1 MGFSLESILES
12 KFLSGK
18 TRIIIFDIL
27 AVVAVYLIPS
37 FSHLLHFPLYYAD
50 PMRLMLILSL
60 VYTNRKNT
68 FLIAATLP
76 IFSLLISAH
85 PSLIKSLIIC
95 AELTLN
101 VWLYYRLSRNFKN
114 HFIPIFFS
122 ILIAKVFYY
131 SVKYISLNTSLI
143 NGELF
148 STPLH
153 LQISIVILFSG
164 FVYLVQSSR

>member
-1 MGFSLESILES
+1 MESIAES
-12 KFLSGK
+12 TFLKRK
-18 TRIIIFDIL
+18 THIIIFDIL
-27 AVVAVYLIPS
+27 AVVAIYIIPS
-37 FSHLLHFPLYYAD
+37 ISHFLSFSLYYLD

-60 VYTNRKNT
+60 IYTNRRNT

-114 HFIPIFFS
+114 HFVPIFFS
-122 ILIAKVFYY
+122 IIIAKVFYY

-148 STPLH
+148 STPLY
-153 LQISIVILFSG
+153 LQFSIAILFSG
-164 FVYLVQSSR
+164 YLYLIKSRR

>member
-1 MGFSLESILES
+1 MESIVAPT
-12 KFLSGK
+12 FLKRK
-18 TRIIIFDIL
+18 THIIIFDIL
-27 AVVAVYLIPS
+27 AVAAIYLIPS
-37 FSHLLHFPLYYAD
+37 ISHFLHFPLYYFD
-50 PMRLMLILSL
+50 PMRLMLILAL

-122 ILIAKVFYY
+122 IIIAKVFYY

-148 STPLH
+148 STPLYF
-153 LQISIVILFSG
+153 QFSIAILFSG
-164 FVYLVQSSR
+164 YLYLIKSRR

>member
-1 MGFSLESILES
+1 MESIVEPT
-12 KFLSGK
+12 FLNRK
-18 TRIIIFDIL
+18 TQIIIFDIL
-27 AVVAVYLIPS
+27 ALVVIYLVPS
-37 FSHLLHFPLYYAD
+37 ISHLLGFPLYYFD

-122 ILIAKVFYY
+122 IIIAKVFYY

-148 STPLH
+148 STPLY
-153 LQISIVILFSG
+153 LQISIAILFSG
-164 FVYLVQSSR
+164 YLYLIKSRR

>member
-1 MGFSLESILES
+1 MEQAFI
-12 KFLSGK
+12 KRK
-18 TRIIIFDIL
+18 TQIIIFDIL
-27 AVVAVYLIPS
+27 ALVVIYLVPS
-37 FSHLLHFPLYYAD
+37 ISHLLGFPLYYFD

-60 VYTNRKNT
+60 VYTNRNNT

-76 IFSLLISAH
+76 LISLLISGH
-85 PSLIKSLIIC
+85 PALIKALLIG

-101 VWLYYRLSRNFKN
+101 VWLFYRLSRKIKN
-114 HFIPIFFS
+114 NFIPIFFS
-122 ILIAKVFYY
+122 IIIAKVFYY

-148 STPLH
+148 STPLY

-164 FVYLVQSSR
+164 FVYLVQSRR

>member
-1 MGFSLESILES
+1 MESIVEPT
-12 KFLSGK
+12 FLNRK
-18 TRIIIFDIL
+18 THIIIFDIL
-27 AVVAVYLIPS
+27 AVVAIYLIPS
-37 FSHLLHFPLYYAD
+37 ISHFLHFPLYYLD

-68 FLIAATLP
+68 FLIAVTLP

-122 ILIAKVFYY
+122 IIIAKLFYY
-131 SVKYISLNTSLI
+131 SVKYISLNISLI

-148 STPLH
+148 STPLY
-153 LQISIVILFSG
+153 LQFLIAILFSG
-164 FVYLVQSSR
+164 YLYLIKSRR